1 MADKENAVKSQN
13 NGVQNVTTTQGVNN
27 KDTEVK
33 PTVLPKKTQPV
44 EVMSTP
50 QVKEVKNPVVKDPQG
65 MFDYSDC
72 QSYVVKN
79 GDTLLDVAQKFAVAL
94 QQLRYFNH
102 IDKAKM
108 SIKPG
113 KTLYIPKK
121 PIYVPYGE

>member
-1 MADKENAVKSQN
+1 MAD
-13 NGVQNVTTTQGVNN
+13 
-27 KDTEVK
+27 EVK
-33 PTVLPKKTQPV
+33 PVTSKNKPIDGVQKVTNGGGSDNQSATTVLPKIARPI
-44 EVMSTP
+44 EVKQSI
-50 QVKEVKNPVVKDPQG
+50 VKEVKKTVAKDPQG

-72 QSYVVKN
+72 QTYVVQS

-108 SIKPG
+108 TIKKG